1 MGLRERALDVESK
14 RRASAEAE
22 NERQIE
28 RARRDIAVKLR
39 VWCLRLDIVDMP
51 SYTISRVERP
61 PDKGLLIYF
70 DFEVDGIAFE
80 GRLYR
85 HDFVPPRDDDFQVSL
100 PGGPT
105 INSLE
110 DLGAYLRLNQ
120 DKT

>member
-28 RARRDIAVKLR
+28 RARRDIDLRLKL
-39 VWCLRLDIVDMP
+39 WCLKLDIVDVP
-51 SYTISRVERP
+51 AYTISRVERP
-61 PDKGLLIYF
+61 PDRGLLIYF

-85 HDFVPPRDDDFQVSL
+85 NDYAPRRDEDLQVSL

-110 DLGAYLRLNQ
+110 DLGAYLGSNE